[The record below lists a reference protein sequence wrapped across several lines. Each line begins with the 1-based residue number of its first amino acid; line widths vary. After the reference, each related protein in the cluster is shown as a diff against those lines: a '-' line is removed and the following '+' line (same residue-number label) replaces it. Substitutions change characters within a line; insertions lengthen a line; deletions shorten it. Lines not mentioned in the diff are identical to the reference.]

1 MSKKGLGRG
10 LEALLA
16 NNSEDDY
23 GVQVREILLSEIE
36 PNPEQPRKDFEY
48 ESLAGLAESI
58 KLHGLLQPILV
69 RPVGERY
76 SIIAGE
82 RRFRAAQLAGLEK
95 IGCLV
100 QECSER
106 EMAEKALVEN
116 LQRSD
121 LSPVEEGRAY
131 ATLMKEY
138 DLTQEEVAVRVG
150 KGRATVANLLRVI
163 ELPAPVLVLLQ
174 EKKLTLGHAK
184 LLSGLGDS
192 SLQVLVG
199 RKAASSGMSVRETE
213 EFVRRL
219 VERDRSGRR
228 KEGSSLVWQVLEER
242 LRARLQTKVSVK
254 GSTDRGKIEIEFFS
268 EDDLNRLLELWQI
281 DM

>member
-138 DLTQEEVAVRVG
+138 DLTQEEVSVRVG